1 MGNCAGKRKAI
12 QRIPTSKLTFKVSKN
27 KYNDKG
33 LAESEICKLKEW
45 QARHVPQLYL
55 LKNSLYKRRAE
66 LLNSRLHQDH

>member
-33 LAESEICKLKEW
+33 LAESEICKLKE
-45 QARHVPQLYL
+45 
-55 LKNSLYKRRAE
+55 
-66 LLNSRLHQDH
+66 